1 MTRVLVTGG
10 TGFIGRHLV
19 ERLVKRGD
27 RVRCLIRRPFQQGFF
42 DPLDVDC
49 VRGDVLVPKSLGPA
63 LQDVDVVYHLAGRTL
78 VLSPQEYVANG
89 QGSRA
94 LAQACAGL
102 TNPPV
107 VVYVSSLAA
116 AGPAADDRS
125 LTEASLPRPVS
136 AYGRS
141 KLEGEQ
147 QFRAVADT
155 VPVTIIRPPSV
166 FGPWDANTLWLFRT
180 VRWHVN
186 FVPGRSASRLS
197 WIYVSDL
204 VEALLLAAERGM
216 RLVRTES
223 GPESERGIYFAAL
236 DEWPTLAEV
245 GALAAQA
252 LDCRLWHTFHMPG
265 PVCQLYARCND
276 VLARL
281 IRRPILLSHDKITE
295 GLAGSW
301 LCSAEKAKR
310 ELGFVCRIGLA
321 EGFRRTAAWYRDQ
334 GWL

>member
-1 MTRVLVTGG
+1 MARALVTGA

-27 RVRCLIRRPFQQGFF
+27 RVRCLIRRPKQEGFF
-42 DPLDVDC
+42 DPLEVDY
-49 VRGDVLVPKSLGPA
+49 VRGDVLIPESLVPA

-78 VLSPQEYVANG
+78 VLSAQEYVDNG
-89 QGSRA
+89 LGSRA
-94 LAQACAGL
+94 VAEACARQA
-102 TNPPV
+102 NPPV

-116 AGPAADDRS
+116 AGPATDDRP
-125 LTEASLPRPVS
+125 LTEAVLPRPVS

-155 VPVTIIRPPSV
+155 VPVTIVRPPSV
-166 FGPWDANTLWLFRT
+166 FGPWDPNTLWLFRT

-186 FVPGRSASRLS
+186 FVPGRRDTRLS

-204 VEALLLAAERGM
+204 VEALLLAAERGQ
-216 RLVRTES
+216 RLCRAES
-223 GPESERGIYFAAL
+223 GLDAESGLYFVAL

-245 GALAAQA
+245 GALTATA
-252 LDCRLWHTFHMPG
+252 LDCRLWHTFQVPG
-265 PVCQLYARCND
+265 LLCRLSARCND

-281 IRRPILLSHDKITE
+281 SRKPMLISGDKITE

-301 LCSAEKAKR
+301 LCTAEKAKR
-310 ELGFVCRIGLA
+310 ELGFVCRVGLA
-321 EGFRRTAAWYRDQ
+321 DGLRRTAAWYQEQ